1 MRVVLQRVKAASVSV
16 DGKEISG
23 IGKGL
28 AILIGV
34 GKGDSI
40 AEAKTLA
47 EKTAYLRIFEDDQ
60 GKMNL
65 SVLDIGGEAL
75 VVSQFTLY
83 ADCRRG
89 RRPGFDP
96 AAPPDEANNLYEK
109 FVECLTTLGV
119 HTKTGQFQAHM
130 LYKIEND
137 GPVTI
142 LLDSNEL

>member
-1 MRVVLQRVKAASVSV
+1 
-16 DGKEISG
+16 
-23 IGKGL
+23 
-28 AILIGV
+28 
-34 GKGDSI
+34 
-40 AEAKTLA
+40 
-47 EKTAYLRIFEDDQ
+47 
-60 GKMNL
+60 MNL

-96 AAPPDEANNLYEK
+96 AAPPAEADLLYQK
-109 FVECLTTLGV
+109 FVECLRALGV
-119 HTKTGQFQAHM
+119 PTKTGQFQAHM

-142 LLDSNEL
+142 LFDSEELNLPRRGQEE